1 MAKDI
6 LILAEHANGKIKNYS
21 FELAGVAKMLAEKTG
36 GSVHAL
42 VVGKGVQ
49 GFAGELGKYGVAKV
63 HVVDSADFENYN
75 PEVWTGALEAAAKS
89 VSPAA
94 ILGTASVGGKDVLPR
109 VAARLGAGYAND
121 CVEVKWQGE
130 GAAASPKGEQG
141 GTTGFTGKKP
151 LYAGKVTAMVSLK
164 GDTIV
169 ATVRPNSYPVPAAGG
184 GAAEVMALAGSFAPA
199 KYKVK
204 EVQKGESNR
213 PDLTEA
219 EIIVSGGR
227 AMKEAA
233 NFKILNELADA
244 IGPTATVGASRAA
257 VDSGYAPHAMQVG
270 QTGKTVSPKLY
281 IACGISGAI
290 QHLAGMRTSKVIVAI
305 NKDKEAPIFTKADY
319 GIVGDLFQVVPALAK
334 EFKKLHE

>member
-6 LILAEHANGKIKNYS
+6 LILAEHANGKIKKYS
-21 FELAGVAKMLAEKTG
+21 YELAGIAKSLAEKTG
-36 GSVHAL
+36 GQVHAL
-42 VVGKGVQ
+42 LVGSGVTA
-49 GFAGELGKYGVAKV
+49 FAGELGKYGVAKV
-63 HVVDSADFENYN
+63 HVVDSADYANYN
-75 PEVWTGALEAAAKS
+75 AEVYTNALAAAAKA

-94 ILGTASVGGKDVLPR
+94 VLGTASAIGKDTLPR

-121 CVEVKWQGE
+121 CIDAKWE
-130 GAAASPKGEQG
+130 SSLVVRRPY
-141 GTTGFTGKKP
+141 F
-151 LYAGKVTAMVSLK
+151 AGKVTAAVTLT
-164 GDTIV
+164 GEV
-169 ATVRPNSYPVPAAGG
+169 VLATTRPNTFPVPAAGS
-184 GAAEVMALAGSFAPA
+184 GAAEVMALAGSFGAT

-204 EVQKGESNR
+204 EVIKGESDR

-227 AMKEAA
+227 AMKESAA
-233 NFKILNELADA
+233 FKILWELADA
-244 IGPTATVGASRAA
+244 IGANCTVGASRAA

-305 NKDKEAPIFTKADY
+305 NKDKEAPIFSKADY
-319 GIVGDLFQVVPALAK
+319 GIVGDLFNVVPALAK
-334 EFKKLHE
+334 EFKKLHAE